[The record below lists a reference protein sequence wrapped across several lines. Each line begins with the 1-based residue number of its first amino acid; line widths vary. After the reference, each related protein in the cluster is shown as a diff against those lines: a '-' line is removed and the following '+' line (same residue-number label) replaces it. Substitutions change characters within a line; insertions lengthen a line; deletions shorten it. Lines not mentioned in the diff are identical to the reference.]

1 MKSIIVLGIGLLL
14 MACSHGLQEQGFAVP
29 NHTYSYYDSL
39 EGLKTEYDYHY
50 IVTRDLVS
58 SRWSVNQP
66 HLTGPFHCTEK
77 ISSVEMAELRKD
89 GSDHTWYRGCTPLAD
104 MPQHKYVLTA
114 DQSNASL
121 AQGPIS
127 AAILAG
133 GVAYAGHQIGRGL
146 KGSGD
151 NVQQNGGGAS
161 SSSDSEASAEST
173 SRASSMHN
181 SNNRTLNI
189 KPTTKINSDNVIK
202 VK

>member
-1 MKSIIVLGIGLLL
+1 MRYLVLVFSLLL
-14 MACSHGLQEQGFAVP
+14 SACS
-29 NHTYSYYDSL
+29 S
-39 EGLKTEYDYHY
+39 GLKEVSFAIPDSKDGVHY
-50 IVTRDLVS
+50 IVTRSLVND
-58 SRWSVNQP
+58 RFSVTQP
-66 HLTGPFHCTEK
+66 HLSGQFHCTGKYTSE
-77 ISSVEMAELRKD
+77 EMSEIRQKY
-89 GSDHTWYRGCTPLAD
+89 GEHTWFEGCTPLKQMA
-104 MPQHKYVLTA
+104 QHDYNLTA

-133 GVAYAGHQIGRGL
+133 GVAFAGHQIGRGL

-161 SSSDSEASAEST
+161 SSSESEASSEST